1 MSDTPAKGGNVYV
14 AYQNNSYLFGGNA
27 PYVEEMYE
35 NYLANPTS
43 VPDNWRG
50 YFDALQHVP
59 AVDGSD
65 ARDVPHLP
73 VVNAFAERAK
83 QGGTKVV
90 IAAGADSDLG
100 RKRVAVQQLIAA
112 YRNVGARWA
121 DLDPLKRTERPVIP
135 ELEPSFYGFTDAD
148 HETVFNTSNTFF
160 GRETMSLRDLL
171 NALRETYCGSIG
183 AEYNYI
189 TDQNQKRWWQERLES
204 TRAKPNYNA
213 DKKKHILDRLT
224 AAEGLER
231 FLHTKYVGQK
241 RFSLEGGESFIAAMD
256 ELIQQAGQAGI
267 QEIVIGMAHRGRLNV
282 LVNTLGKM
290 PKDLFAEFEH
300 TAPEDLPAGDVK
312 YHQGFSSDVSTP
324 GGPVHLSLAFNPSHL
339 EIVNPVVE
347 GSVRARMDRRGD
359 REGKQV
365 LPVLV
370 HGDAAF
376 AGQGV
381 VMETLALAE
390 TRGYSTGGTVHLVI
404 NNQIGFTTSDP
415 RDSRSTLYCS
425 DVVKMIESPV
435 LHVNGDDPEAVV
447 FATQLALEFRLA
459 FQKDV
464 VVDIVCFR
472 KLGHNEQDTPSLT
485 QPLMYKK
492 IAAHP
497 GTRKLYADK
506 LAAQGLGATLGDDMV
521 KAYRAALDE
530 GRHTVDPVLTN
541 FKSKYA
547 VDWSPFLGKK
557 WTDSADTAIPLTEWK
572 RLSERITTI
581 PDSITPHQLVKK
593 VYADRAAMGR
603 GEIPVDWGMGEHMAF
618 ASLVASGF
626 PVRLSGEDCGRG
638 TFTHRHAVIHDQ
650 NREKFDEGT
659 YLPLQ
664 NVADNQ
670 APFVVIDSILS
681 EEAVLGFEYGYAS
694 NDPNTLVIWEAQFGD
709 FANGAQVVIDQFIA
723 SGEVKWGR
731 VNGITLMLPH
741 GYEGQGPEHSSARL
755 ERFMQL
761 AADANM
767 QIVQPT
773 TASQIFHVLRRQM
786 VRPLRKP
793 LVLFTPKSLLRNKDA
808 TSPLSEFTKGGFQ
821 TVIPEQNADV
831 VKKAEKVK
839 RIIACSGKVYYDLV
853 KKREEKGQD
862 DVAII
867 RVEQL
872 YPFPHKAFAAEI
884 KRFPNA
890 VDIVWCQDEP
900 QNQGAWFFVQHQIHE
915 NMLDGQKLGYA
926 GRAASASP
934 AVGYAH
940 LHQEQQKALIEAAFA
955 KLKGFILTK

>member
-1 MSDTPAKGGNVYV
+1 MSDSSSNGGNVYV
-14 AYQNNSYLFGGNA
+14 AYKSNSYLFGGNA

-35 NYLANPTS
+35 NYLENPGS
-43 VPDNWRG
+43 VPESWRS

-59 AVDGSD
+59 AADGSD
-65 ARDVPHLP
+65 TRDVPHLP
-73 VVNAFAERAK
+73 VINAFAERAK

-100 RKRVAVQQLIAA
+100 RKRVQVQQLIAA
-112 YRNVGARWA
+112 YRNIGSRWA
-121 DLDPLKRTERPVIP
+121 DLDPLKRTEREHIP
-135 ELEPSFYGFTDAD
+135 ELDPSSYGFSDAD
-148 HETVFNTSNTFF
+148 LETVFNTSNTYF
-160 GRETMSLRDLL
+160 GKEVMSLRDLL
-171 NALRETYCGSIG
+171 NALRETYCGTLG
-183 AEYNYI
+183 VEYMFI
-189 TDQNQKRWWQERLES
+189 TDQTQKRWWQEKLES
-204 TRAKPNYNA
+204 IRSKPSFNA
-213 DKKKHILDRLT
+213 EKKKAILDRLT

-241 RFSLEGGESFIAAMD
+241 RFSLEGGESFIASMD
-256 ELIQQAGQAGI
+256 EVIQQAGAQGV

-290 PKDLFAEFEH
+290 PKDLFAEFDH

-347 GSVRARMDRRGD
+347 GSTRARLDRRGD
-359 REGKQV
+359 PLGNQV

-381 VMETLALAE
+381 NQETLALAQ
-390 TRGYSTGGTVHLVI
+390 TRGYRTGGTVHIVI

-415 RDSRSTLYCS
+415 RDLRSTLYCT
-425 DVVKMIESPV
+425 DIVKGYEVPV
-435 LHVNGDDPEAVV
+435 LHINGDDPEAVV
-447 FATQLALEFRLA
+447 LASQLALEFRMT
-459 FQKDV
+459 FRKDV
-464 VVDIVCFR
+464 VIDIICFR

-492 IAAHP
+492 IAQHP
-497 GTRKLYADK
+497 GTRKLYADR
-506 LAAQGLGATLGDDMV
+506 LAAQGLGESLGEEMV
-521 KAYRAALDE
+521 KSYRAALDA

-547 VDWSPFLGKK
+547 VDWVPFLGKK
-557 WTDSADTAIPLTEWK
+557 WTDAADTAIPLAEWT
-572 RLSERITTI
+572 RLAERITTI
-581 PDSITPHQLVKK
+581 PDSVNAHQLVRK
-593 VYADRAAMGR
+593 VYDDRAAMGR
-603 GEIPVDWGMGEHMAF
+603 GDLQVDWGMGEHMAF
-618 ASLVASGF
+618 ASLVASGY

-650 NREKFDEGT
+650 KRERYDEGT
-659 YLPLQ
+659 YVPLQ

-681 EEAVLGFEYGYAS
+681 EEAVLAFEYGYAS

-761 AADANM
+761 AADTNM

-786 VRPLRKP
+786 VRNLRKP
-793 LVLFTPKSLLRNKDA
+793 LILFTPKSLLRNKDA
-808 TSPLSEFTKGGFQ
+808 TSPLSEFTKGSFQ
-821 TVIPEQNADV
+821 TVIPEQNAAV
-831 VKKAEKVK
+831 VKKADKVK
-839 RIIACSGKVYYDLV
+839 RVICCSGKVYYDLV
-853 KKREEKGQD
+853 KKREERGAD

-872 YPFPHKAFAAEI
+872 YPFPHKTFGAEI
-884 KRFPNA
+884 KKYPNA
-890 VDIVWCQDEP
+890 IDVVWCQDEP
-900 QNQGAWFFVQHQIHE
+900 QNQGAWFFVQHYIHE
-915 NMLDGQKLGYA
+915 NMLEGQKLGYA

-940 LHQEQQKALIEAAFA
+940 LHQEQQKTLVEAAFS